1 MYEFASLPIE
11 ERIPYFQEVANRRK
25 FTPVIVEKDFWVC
38 FTLQCLFS
46 TAELKDNLTFKGGT
60 SLSKGFGIIERFS
73 EDIDLTIHPNLLGF
87 DSNSLPNLKISK
99 SERKKRSELIKS
111 VRIDKVKNELKES
124 LEEKISYII
133 GSPSSQESYF
143 RYDDNEG
150 ALYFRYPTREN
161 INGGYIPQQLKLEFG
176 AHGGIGPSETVTII
190 PWVAEEFPDA
200 FKNASTE
207 VVALSPERT
216 FWEKATILHAE
227 YYKPIE
233 NAMRFRHSRDLY
245 DVYCLSKHESGKKAL
260 KDLRLLA
267 TVVENKQL
275 YFYAAWPKYDLAKP
289 ETLRLAPNSQRITDL
304 KRDYKKMGEMI
315 FGRQPNFNEIIEQLV
330 KIEQTLNAAL

>member
-25 FTPVIVEKDFWVC
+25 LTPVIVEKDFWVC
-38 FTLQCLFS
+38 FILQCLFS
-46 TAELKDNLTFKGGT
+46 TAELKDNLIFKGGT

-73 EDIDLTIHPNLLGF
+73 EDIDLTIHPTLLGF
-87 DSNSLPNLKISK
+87 DSNSLPNPKISN

-124 LEEKISYII
+124 LEKKICHII
-133 GSPSSQESYF
+133 GTPSPQESYF

-150 ALYFRYPTREN
+150 ALYFRYPTIEN
-161 INGGYIPQQLKLEFG
+161 TSEGYIPPQVKLEFG
-176 AHGGIGPSETVTII
+176 SHGGIGPSETLTII

-216 FWEKATILHAE
+216 FWEKAIILHAE
-227 YYKPIE
+227 YYRPLEK
-233 NAMRFRHSRDLY
+233 AMRSRHSRDLY
-245 DVYCLSKHESGKKAL
+245 DVYFLSKHESGQKAL
-260 KDLRLLA
+260 KDLSLLA
-267 TVVENKQL
+267 TVVENTQL

-304 KRDYKKMGEMI
+304 KIDYKKMEEMI
-315 FGRQPNFNEIIEQLV
+315 YGRQPDFDEIIEQLI
-330 KIEQTLNAAL
+330 KIEQTLNAA